1 MKELTEQRKKETLFT
16 LTPLNLELTS
26 FQSSSSSSAEVS
38 PILKKKTHTHSGV
51 LRLVSFNNSAVI
63 GFL

>member
-16 LTPLNLELTS
+16 LAALNLKLTS

-38 PILKKKTHTHSGV
+38 PILKKTPHIHSGV